1 PRFPDENCP
10 QGNCASLA
18 QNPSPGVNDPDGSAL
33 AQVNDFVRF
42 LGPPPRGAPGSG
54 SAMFAAIGCSFCH
67 VQTLVTAPNASGAF
81 DRVAYHPFSDFLLHD
96 MGSLGDG
103 IDQGDAK
110 GAEMRTQP
118 LWGVSQQTRLLHDGR
133 VRTIADAILAHDG
146 QGKPARDRFAA
157 LSDSE
162 RRALLAFLDTL

>member
-1 PRFPDENCP
+1 MWMHRLVALIEVLICSDFPT
-10 QGNCASLA
+10 QLA
-18 QNPSPGVNDPDGSAL
+18 LGST
-33 AQVNDFVRF
+33 
-42 LGPPPRGAPGSG
+42 
-54 SAMFAAIGCSFCH
+54 FAAIGCSFCH
-67 VQTLVTAPNASGAF
+67 VQTLVTAANASAAF

-118 LWGVSQQTRLLHDGR
+118 LWGVAQQTRLLHDGR
-133 VRTIADAILAHDG
+133 ARTVADAILAHDG
-146 QGKPARDRFAA
+146 QGKRARDRFAA